1 MAAFG
6 ATTKDENGL
15 LRSRIEGVAG
25 ERGRATLARF
35 EPAYECDPDAVTHNE
50 WLPRVIES
58 THRRMF
64 FCERSTPRDTEGGHM
79 EVLYRC
85 CSGLDVHKKSITA
98 CVLWAEGKKRKE
110 KRRFG
115 TFTEDLLKLVEWL
128 HECGVTHVAME
139 STGVYWKPVWNILE
153 GRFTEVLLVNA
164 QHIKAVPGR
173 KTDQKDSEWI
183 AQLLQHGLLKPSFIP
198 PRPTRE
204 LRDLTRYRVSLAQ
217 ECNRVANRIQKVLE
231 DANIKLASVA
241 TDALGASGRKMIQ
254 ALIAGEQDTETLAQ
268 MAKGLLR
275 NKIPELKRALEGR
288 VNEHHRF
295 LLSEMLDDL
304 SHVESKMEKVEAEIE
319 RRLRPFENEV
329 ARLCTIPGVDR
340 LTAWGLLSEM
350 GLNMEQFPSA
360 AHLASWAGM
369 CPGNFE
375 SAGKRLGGR
384 TRKGS
389 RFLRRHL
396 CQAAWAVSTK
406 RDSYLS
412 ALFRR
417 LAARRGN
424 KRATMAVGHAILVI
438 AYHLLKR
445 QEDYR
450 DLGPNYFDQK
460 NPESL
465 RRALVKRLEKI
476 GYAVSLTPLEQAA

>member
-1 MAAFG
+1 
-6 ATTKDENGL
+6 
-15 LRSRIEGVAG
+15 
-25 ERGRATLARF
+25 
-35 EPAYECDPDAVTHNE
+35 
-50 WLPRVIES
+50 
-58 THRRMF
+58 
-64 FCERSTPRDTEGGHM
+64 
-79 EVLYRC
+79 
-85 CSGLDVHKKSITA
+85 LDVHKKSITA

-110 KRRFG
+110 KRRFA
-115 TFTEDLLKLVEWL
+115 TFTEDLLNLAEWL
-128 HECGVTHVAME
+128 RECGVTHVAME

-153 GRFTEVLLVNA
+153 GQFTEVLLVNA

-183 AQLLQHGLLKPSFIP
+183 AQLLQHGLLKASFIP

-241 TDALGASGRKMIQ
+241 TDALGASGRQMIE
-254 ALIAGEQDTETLAQ
+254 ALIGGEQDSAVLAE

-275 NKIPELKRALEGR
+275 NKIPELKLALEGR
-288 VNEHHRF
+288 VNDHHRF
-295 LLSEMLDDL
+295 LLNEMLDDL
-304 SHVESKMEKVEAEIE
+304 RHIESKMTKVEAEIE
-319 RRLRPFENEV
+319 GRLGPFEEQV

-340 LTAWGLLSEM
+340 LTAWGLAAEM

-424 KRATMAVGHAILVI
+424 KRASMAVGHAILVI
-438 AYHLLKR
+438 AYYLLKR
-445 QEDYR
+445 QENYR

-465 RRALVKRLEKI
+465 RRSLVKRLERI
-476 GYAVSLTPLEQAA
+476 GYTVSLTPVAEAA